1 MKEGGRVLTTMAVAA
16 IFLLFVAD
24 AAIINV
30 SPGESIQAA
39 VNAAGP
45 GDTIEVQGGVYY
57 ESLNISKQIVLEGK
71 GHPLLGPGS
80 IGSGITLRA
89 NGVAVSGF
97 DIRTTRRTGIYVLSS
112 NNVIKNNTVSGC
124 LDGIRLDHSVGNTV
138 ALNDVNNNTNGMT
151 LFYSRQNIIK
161 NNIIK
166 DNNINEESDCG
177 IFLTHSQENVLQDNN
192 MLENGDCAISL
203 RSSSSNFLLDNNVSR
218 NDWYGISLSESSN
231 HNIISGNNASSN
243 KAAGIYLDRSQGNSL
258 LENKATDNSRGIHL
272 NYDSNNNFLEGNSVW
287 SNENGLHLANHSS
300 NNTIK
305 DNTALN
311 NGYGIY
317 LTFSSGWNL
326 IFSNHL
332 VDNVYNAYDMGQN
345 NLWDNG
351 SIGNYYS
358 DLGRIFYV
366 PGGPSVDKHPMEE
379 PER

>member
-1 MKEGGRVLTTMAVAA
+1 MKERGRILAILAVAA
-16 IFLLFVAD
+16 IFLSSVAD
-24 AAIINV
+24 AATINV
-30 SPGESIQAA
+30 GPGESIQAA
-39 VNAAGP
+39 VNAASP
-45 GDTIEVQGGVYY
+45 GDTIKVWGGVHQ
-57 ESLNISKQIVLEGK
+57 ESLNITKQIVLEGK
-71 GHPLLGPGS
+71 SHPLLDPGV

-89 NGVAVSGF
+89 HGVIVSGF
-97 DIRTTRRTGIYVLSS
+97 DIRTTRRTGIYILSS
-112 NNVIKNNTVSGC
+112 NNIIKNNTVSGC

-138 ALNDVNNNTNGMT
+138 AFNDVNNNTNGIT
-151 LFYSRQNIIK
+151 LVYSKRNIIK

-166 DNNINEESDCG
+166 DNNVNEESDCG
-177 IFLTHSQENVLQDNN
+177 IFLTYSQENILQDND
-192 MLENGDCAISL
+192 MEENGDCSITL
-203 RSSSSNFLLDNNVSR
+203 RSSRNNSLLNNNVSH

-231 HNIISGNNASSN
+231 ANTISGNNASEN
-243 KAAGIYLDRSQGNSL
+243 KVAGIYLDSSRGNFLQGNT
-258 LENKATDNSRGIHL
+258 ATDNSKGISL
-272 NYDSNNNFLEGNSVW
+272 NYDSNNNLLEGNNVSD
-287 SNENGLHLANHSS
+287 NERGLHLANHSS

-305 DNTALN
+305 DNMALN

-332 VDNVYNAYDMGQN
+332 VNNVYNAYDMGQN
-345 NLWDNG
+345 NRWDNG